1 MLWMIVSCICFSTM
15 LKLCQ
20 HRVSFCDPR
29 NKLTNRQTSDG
40 LKCNTLVLP
49 RNPPQSPQR
58 SNNHGNSYL
67 GPQAENLNSQNA
79 WTISYSTYSI
89 QTVHFAWNQSPT
101 WATIL
106 SLSLLAK
113 SQYPAT
119 MSMGLFQRPQ
129 DSRNVANSQWISKET
144 IQRNFS
150 DEQKIFTRST

>member
-1 MLWMIVSCICFSTM
+1 MVLVLVLVLMIYQKHMVPQYVCMMLAMMALLTAKYSIKSGFGILEGTYSLTEAQPTHRPGQGSQVASALWMIVSCICFSTM

-79 WTISYSTYSI
+79 
-89 QTVHFAWNQSPT
+89 
-101 WATIL
+101 
-106 SLSLLAK
+106 
-113 SQYPAT
+113 
-119 MSMGLFQRPQ
+119 
-129 DSRNVANSQWISKET
+129 
-144 IQRNFS
+144 
-150 DEQKIFTRST
+150 